1 MILFI
6 SNKFSQKKKMSISVI
21 NLPSK
26 KVILENNYLSCEKV
40 NVFKNIFK

>member
-6 SNKFSQKKKMSISVI
+6 SNKFSQKKLSISVI